1 MKETEFTKSLNFRL
15 LVAPLTAG
23 LLSCGVCHLHAQTAS
38 EDYSIITDTGAGG
51 YNGQLMGQ
59 GNALVNGSQALRNNS
74 CVPTSVANGLSYLDA
89 YQLSL
94 GNSSPFAFSPN
105 TYTAVNRLQSF
116 MGTDPVF
123 ATSPGNALT
132 GLQTYLST
140 LGPLGNPAPG
150 VITSQTWDPLAQT
163 LANVLNA
170 NDGVQIGILWST
182 TANPIVNNSSW
193 TPMNGGHFVS
203 LDSINL
209 TAGAGTIGIVDPWG
223 NGVGNAASTASY
235 ETLTVSTVTITA
247 GGVNALAAGTYL
259 QVSYAPS
266 ELGDF
271 PLVDSGT
278 ALAGAGGTGLI
289 ALSETEAVPEPS
301 SLAIGL
307 LAGIGGL
314 MLRRRKLLKPIG

>member
-1 MKETEFTKSLNFRL
+1 MKKLECTKPFNFRHFFI
-15 LVAPLTAG
+15 PLTAG
-23 LLSCGVCHLHAQTAS
+23 LLSCGVCNLHAQTAS
-38 EDYSIITDTGAGG
+38 QDYSIITSTGAGA

-59 GNALVNGSQALRNNS
+59 GNASVNGTQALRNNS

-89 YQLSL
+89 YQLSI

-105 TYTAVNRLQSF
+105 NYTAVNRLQSF
-116 MGTDPVF
+116 MATDPVF

-132 GLQTYLST
+132 GLQTYLNT

-150 VITSQTWDPLAQT
+150 VSTSQNWDPLAQA
-163 LANVLNA
+163 LANVLTA
-170 NDGVQIGILWST
+170 HDGVQLGILWST
-182 TANPIVNNSSW
+182 MANPIVNNSSW
-193 TPMNGGHFVS
+193 TPLNGGHFVS
-203 LDSINL
+203 LDAINL
-209 TAGAGTIGIVDPWG
+209 AAGAGTIGIVDPWG
-223 NGVGNAASTASY
+223 NAVGNAASTASY
-235 ETLTVSTVTITA
+235 ETLNVSTVTITA

-271 PLVDSGT
+271 PLVDTGT

-289 ALSETEAVPEPS
+289 ALSEVEAVPEPS

-307 LAGIGGL
+307 LASVGGL
-314 MLRRRKLLKPIG
+314 MLCRRKSTL

>member
-1 MKETEFTKSLNFRL
+1 MKNSECAKPFTFRHFL
-15 LVAPLTAG
+15 IPLTAV
-23 LLSCGVCHLHAQTAS
+23 LFSCGVGNLHAQTAS
-38 EDYSIITDTGAGG
+38 EDYSIITDTGIGA

-59 GNALVNGSQALRNNS
+59 GNILVNGTQALRNNS

-89 YQLSL
+89 YQLSI

-116 MGTDPVF
+116 MATDPVN

-132 GLQTYLST
+132 GLQTYLNT

-150 VITSQTWDPLAQT
+150 VSTSQTWDPLAQS

-170 NDGVQIGILWST
+170 NDGVQLGILWST
-182 TANPIVNNSSW
+182 IANPIANNSSW
-193 TPMNGGHFVS
+193 TPQNGGHFVS

-209 TAGAGTIGIVDPWG
+209 TAGSGTIGIVDPWG
-223 NGVGNAASTASY
+223 NAVGNAASTASY
-235 ETLTVSTVTITA
+235 ETLTVSTITITA

-259 QVSYAPS
+259 EVSYTPS
-266 ELGDF
+266 EQGDF
-271 PLVDSGT
+271 PLVDNGT

-289 ALSETEAVPEPS
+289 ALSEIEAVPEPS

-314 MLRRRKLLKPIG
+314 MLRRRKSTL